1 MDFSKITEITIPE
14 GKVAK
19 ITCGGVTL
27 WMAVEEGLPSAYQE
41 VEWIAAA
48 ANVGAYINLGFA
60 YDTAAKIHIE
70 QWLNGST
77 TTTYPF
83 GAANSTGALRCML
96 SCPYTAA
103 ATGFFYGS
111 NGTAYQEKG
120 LAGNVTNG
128 KNEFY
133 AELAEGVFIFRND
146 TTGIISTTAN
156 IKQAKY
162 TMTDNLYLFAQ
173 NYKGSPRFGG
183 ERKIGKF
190 KYYDKNNELICDL
203 VPCYRK
209 SDNVI
214 GMYDLVRRTFLTNAG
229 TGSFTK
235 GADASTYTNLVEITD
250 ETGSDAFDAGRW
262 TNGARMG
269 SDGAYRS
276 NATTMVTNFIPFNE
290 EDGQMVTLYFAGTG
304 FKVGG
309 NGLTAGWNI
318 GVYQTKNG
326 SITKLGGAKTLTE
339 FKAMYTEITDTY
351 YADGTLKTLSGRVR
365 TGHAPYYLRFC
376 LSSDLDKSK
385 IIISKEPIS

>member
-41 VEWIAAA
+41 VQWISAA

-60 YDTAAKIHIE
+60 YDTAATIYLD
-70 QWLNGST
+70 QWLNGSA

-83 GAANSTGALRCML
+83 GAANSTGVLRCML
-96 SCPYTAA
+96 TSPDGSSAHTSAL
-103 ATGFFYGS
+103 YGS
-111 NGTAYQEKG
+111 NGVNYG
-120 LAGNVTNG
+120 SSSVSNNVTNG
-128 KNEFY
+128 KNEFVMTIG
-133 AELAEGVFIFRND
+133 ANVRKLQNR
-146 TTGIISTTAN
+146 TTGVTSSGAVSQTA
-156 IKQAKY
+156 Y

-183 ERKIGKF
+183 ERKISAF
-190 KYYDKNNELICDL
+190 KYYDKTNTLICDL

-214 GMYDLVRRTFLTNAG
+214 GMYDIVRATFLTNVG
-229 TGSFTK
+229 SGSFTK

-250 ETGSDAFDAGRW
+250 ETGSDAFNAGRW

-269 SDGAYRS
+269 SDGTWRS
-276 NATTMVTNFIPFNE
+276 NATTMTTNFIPFNE
-290 EDGQMVTLYFAGTG
+290 EEKQMVTLYFAGTG

-309 NGLTAGWNI
+309 NGLTEGWNI
-318 GVYQTKNG
+318 GVYQTKDG

-365 TGHAPYYLRFC
+365 TDHAPYYLRFC